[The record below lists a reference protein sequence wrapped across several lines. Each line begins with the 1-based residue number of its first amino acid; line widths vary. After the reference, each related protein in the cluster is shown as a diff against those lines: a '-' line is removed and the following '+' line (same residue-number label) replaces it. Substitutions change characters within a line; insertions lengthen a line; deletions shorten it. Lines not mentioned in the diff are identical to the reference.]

1 MYLKEVVID
10 ASPLIALFKS
20 QQAYLLNQLFSQVL
34 VPEAVWNEVIEN
46 KYDDLAS
53 QGIVNVN
60 WLKKVTVNKIPEVII
75 QRDLGKGESE
85 VLSFALNHPIRAM
98 LDDHAARQCAKT
110 LGISTLGTG
119 GMLILAKQRGILLSV
134 ADALEK
140 LRAAG
145 MWISDDLVK
154 LLTTKAGE

>member
-1 MYLKEVVID
+1 
-10 ASPLIALFKS
+10 
-20 QQAYLLNQLFSQVL
+20 
-34 VPEAVWNEVIEN
+34 
-46 KYDDLAS
+46 
-53 QGIVNVN
+53 
-60 WLKKVTVNKIPEVII
+60 
-75 QRDLGKGESE
+75 
-85 VLSFALNHPIRAM
+85 M